1 MKNVS
6 PSRIES
12 ARNVFERHGSTMR
25 TLDAIKAGIHP
36 EVLYAMRDTGMLET
50 LSRGLY
56 RLSDIPSLGNP
67 DLVTVAMRVPHGVIC
82 MLSALSFHEL
92 TTHIPKAVDVALV
105 RGAEPPRVEY
115 PPIHIYWSVER
126 ILVCGVQKE
135 ILDGRTVRIHDP
147 ERALVDAFRYRNKIG
162 MDTALE
168 ALKLYRSTRRLQV
181 DRIMEYARIC
191 RVTGVIRPYLEATL

>member
-1 MKNVS
+1 M
-6 PSRIES
+6 
-12 ARNVFERHGSTMR
+12 FERHGSTMR